1 MKIAIIGTGGVGGYF
16 GARLVRAG
24 FDVTFLARGEQ
35 LESMLSKGLTVK
47 SILGDF
53 TVENLKVTDKIT
65 EIESPGLVIIGVKA
79 WQIKEIR
86 DDLNRILNRD
96 SVILPLQNGVLA
108 AEELSEKID
117 SQKILGGL
125 CRIFCKMELPGVIN
139 HSAVVPTIVYGE
151 LNKLKTDRVLKIQE
165 ILKTADIASKISE
178 DIEADLWKKFISICT
193 SGLLAVTGTTY
204 GELRSIKETRT
215 MMIDLLKEVYK
226 LSREIG
232 VNVESDFV
240 EKSVS
245 FIDTYPFDTTSSLTR
260 DVWANKPS
268 EIEYQNGTVV
278 RLGEKYGIDTPV
290 NRFVYYS
297 ILPGELK
304 ARGIDL
310 KTRT

>member
-1 MKIAIIGTGGVGGYF
+1 MKIAIIGSGGVGGYF
-16 GARLVRAG
+16 GACLVRAG
-24 FDVTFLARGEQ
+24 FDVTFAARGEH
-35 LESMLSKGLTVK
+35 LKAMLGKGLTVK

-53 TVENLKVTDKIT
+53 EVKNLKATDKIT
-65 EIESPGLVIIGVKA
+65 EIGSPDLIILGVKA

-86 DDLNRILNRD
+86 DDLNRILNKD
-96 SVILPLQNGVLA
+96 TIILPLQNGVLA

-117 SQKILGGL
+117 KQHILGGL
-125 CRIFCKMELPGVIN
+125 CRIFCKVESPGVIN
-139 HSAVVPTIVYGE
+139 HSAVTPAIVFGE
-151 LNKLKTDRVLKIQE
+151 LDRSKTERLVKVQN
-165 ILKTADIASKISE
+165 ILKAADIASKISD

-204 GELRSIKETRT
+204 GELRSIKETRQ
-215 MMIDLLKEVYK
+215 MMIELLTEVYQ
-226 LSREIG
+226 LSKKTG

-245 FIDTYPFDTTSSLTR
+245 FIDTYPYDTTSSLTR
-260 DVWANKPS
+260 DVWEKKPS

-278 RLGEKYGIDTPV
+278 RLGEKYGLNTPV

-304 ARGIDL
+304 ARGIFASS
-310 KTRT
+310 